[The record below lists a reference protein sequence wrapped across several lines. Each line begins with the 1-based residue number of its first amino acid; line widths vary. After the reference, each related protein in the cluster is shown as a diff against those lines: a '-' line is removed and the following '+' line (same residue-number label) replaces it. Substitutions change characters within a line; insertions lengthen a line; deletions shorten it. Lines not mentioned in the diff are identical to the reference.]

1 MIKLLF
7 NDFNFIIMDIVL
19 GSLMALL
26 GILAYGKTKKIHN
39 LFFVISGV
47 FLYLIM
53 AFRVLKKLNIFILT
67 DLLIKDIPVYDYI
80 LNYLPLVFMICGFI
94 IILKKE

>member
-1 MIKLLF
+1 MTKILF
-7 NDFNFIIMDIVL
+7 NDFTYIIVDIAL
-19 GSLMALL
+19 GSIMALL
-26 GILAYGKTKKIHN
+26 GILSYGKTKKVQN

-53 AFRVLKKLNIFILT
+53 AFRVLKKLNIFILA
-67 DLLIKDIPVYDYI
+67 DFMIKDIPIYDYLI
-80 LNYLPLVFMICGFI
+80 NYFPYIFMICGFI